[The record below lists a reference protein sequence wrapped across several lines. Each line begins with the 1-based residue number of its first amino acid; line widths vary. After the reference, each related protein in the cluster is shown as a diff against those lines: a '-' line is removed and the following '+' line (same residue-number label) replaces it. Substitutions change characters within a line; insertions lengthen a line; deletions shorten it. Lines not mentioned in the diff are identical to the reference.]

1 MSGFVSNSGTV
12 AVLLPIVLGI
22 AVSSNIKPI
31 KLLLPLVIGATIGAD
46 ITIIGSPG
54 NLIAKNTIEEFSNG
68 KMIADVVVNLTGNA
82 HPLIIMASLWIL
94 TWALTQVMSNTAACT
109 LLCPIGWTIAES
121 LGTDP
126 RAVVIAVFVAS
137 FYPFY

>member
-1 MSGFVSNSGTV
+1 M

-46 ITIIGSPG
+46 VTIIGPPG

-68 KMIADVVVNLTGNA
+68 KMTVSFFEYAKIGIPML
-82 HPLIIMASLWIL
+82 IL
-94 TWALTQVMSNTAACT
+94 TVAGMVLTDYLDFLPPMHVIAC
-109 LLCPIGWTIAES
+109 CG
-121 LGTDP
+121 
-126 RAVVIAVFVAS
+126 AVVIVLCEVQR
-137 FYPFY
+137 FY